1 MIRYAITKQQI
12 EQLIETEK
20 PGWLA
25 NAAVRTDGFRQ
36 KGFYQETSTIWS
48 QIKAVYMRLQG
59 NGKCAYCEREM
70 ESVELGKVEQD
81 VEHFRPKGNIK
92 AWQAP
97 QDLLNRGLFSA
108 IRRQRRRGIIC
119 CLITPLTTRPP
130 ASRVT
135 PR

>member
-1 MIRYAITKQQI
+1 MIRYPVTKQQL
-12 EQLIETEK
+12 EQLIEAEK

-25 NAAVRTDGFRQ
+25 SAVLRTNGFRQ
-36 KGFYQETSTIWS
+36 KGFYEENSSIWS

-92 AWQAP
+92 AWPAP
-97 QDLLNRGLFSA
+97 QELLG
-108 IRRQRRRGIIC
+108 QGIAF
-119 CLITPLTTRPP
+119 TNPP
-130 ASRVT
+130 AEHKGYYLLPYHPTIAPRASRVT